1 MELLTPAD
9 RATVHRLSTDKP
21 GMTAYILAIKEL
33 THVIDCDAQMYSAM
47 VLLCNEIIDTLK
59 RADIV
64 DIDNAILQESQN
76 GRQHAF
82 SRLNTLFLDFKNRT
96 RVDQAFLDV
105 SHDLFLDL
113 SAAQK
118 QWVQTNIWPTELW
131 YLTKSKIM
139 RKLLDTY
146 YTRIESNSQTINEM
160 RTLTAHVW
168 LEASH
173 SNQIATLINRRG
185 SGPRPSA

>member
-1 MELLTPAD
+1 MPEAKHDIYRDCLCFPD
-9 RATVHRLSTDKP
+9 FSNFDGVRF
-21 GMTAYILAIKEL
+21 AYKAVFNLFCSFQ
-33 THVIDCDAQMYSAM
+33 TFFSNFSA
-47 VLLCNEIIDTLK
+47 
-59 RADIV
+59 
-64 DIDNAILQESQN
+64 
-76 GRQHAF
+76 
-82 SRLNTLFLDFKNRT
+82 
-96 RVDQAFLDV
+96 
-105 SHDLFLDL
+105 
-113 SAAQK
+113 
-118 QWVQTNIWPTELW
+118 
-131 YLTKSKIM
+131 KIM